1 MTKIITD
8 PDVFVAESLDGLVLA
23 HSDIL
28 RRVDGGVAR
37 AQALPAGQVAVV
49 VGGGSGHYPGFAGA
63 VGEGFAAAAVCGN
76 IFSSPSTAQAIRVAD
91 EVEAGGGI
99 LFSYGNYAGDVIH
112 FGEAERRLR
121 TRGVDV
127 RTVLVTDDIA
137 SAPAEHAD
145 QRRGIAGDL
154 CVFRIAGASASRGD
168 AIDEVERLAL
178 AANARTRTL
187 GVAFS
192 GCTLPGATEPLFRV
206 PEGMMSIGLGI
217 HGEPGIRDVPLETA
231 DRLALTLLHPLL
243 EERPHGASDRVALLV
258 NGLGAVTQEE
268 LFVLFRHVYEELVRH
283 GLTVVAPLCGDLV
296 TSLDMGGVSVTLMWL
311 NDELEELWC
320 SPARTTALVR
330 GNPVRQAA
338 VYPDVQENG
347 RQAPTGSRALAG
359 RAAEQSAPRRSA
371 SAESVHAATVAR
383 DLLGAARDAIAVEA
397 DALGALD
404 AIAGDG
410 DHGVGMLR
418 GLEATCTAAERVV
431 PEAGIGEL
439 LEAAG
444 DAWADRAGGTSG
456 ALWGAA
462 LAEFGAVLER
472 SPTIDGAAVAEAV
485 MRARERLVQLG
496 GAELGDKT
504 MLDALLPFEQ
514 TLKSAIESGADLIDA
529 LAAGALEVERA
540 ADATAALSPKRG
552 RARPLAERSIG
563 HPDPGAVSFAVIVRT
578 AHSAMVERNRT

>member
-1 MTKIITD
+1 MTTIVAD

-23 HSDIL
+23 HSDVL

-37 AQALPAGQVAVV
+37 AEPLPSGQVAVV

-63 VGEGFAAAAVCGN
+63 VGEGLAAAAVCGN
-76 IFSSPSTAQAIRVAD
+76 IFSSPSTAQALRVAD

-121 TRGVDV
+121 SRGVDV

-137 SAPAEHAD
+137 SAPAEQAE
-145 QRRGIAGDL
+145 QRRGIAGDFF
-154 CVFRIAGASASRGD
+154 VFRVAGASASRGD
-168 AIDEVERLAL
+168 SIDEVERLAL
-178 AANARTRTL
+178 SANARTRTL

-217 HGEPGIRDVPLETA
+217 HGEPGIRDVPVEPA
-231 DRLALTLLHPLL
+231 DQLALTLLHPLL
-243 EERPHGASDRVALLV
+243 EERPDGASDRVALLV

-268 LFVLFRHVYEELVRH
+268 LFVLFRHVHEELVRN
-283 GLTVVAPLCGDLV
+283 GLTVVAPLCGDIV

-311 NDELEELWC
+311 DDELEELWC
-320 SPARTTALVR
+320 SPARSAAFVR
-330 GNPVRQAA
+330 GDPVQHAPARPAPRETGNRGREERPVEPAAPVR
-338 VYPDVQENG
+338 
-347 RQAPTGSRALAG
+347 RASADSV
-359 RAAEQSAPRRSA
+359 RAAAL
-371 SAESVHAATVAR
+371 AR
-383 DLLGAARDAIAVEA
+383 DLLVAARDAISVDAG
-397 DALGALD
+397 ALGALD

-418 GLEATCTAAERVV
+418 GLQAACDAAEQAAPDV
-431 PEAGIGEL
+431 GIGTL

-456 ALWGAA
+456 ALWGAM

-472 SPTIDGAAVAEAV
+472 SPSIDDPVVAHAVT
-485 MRARERLVQLG
+485 RARVRLVEIG
-496 GAELGDKT
+496 GAEAGDKT

-514 TLKSAIESGADLIDA
+514 TLRRSIESGSGLVDA
-529 LAAGALEVERA
+529 LAAGAAEAERA
-540 ADATAALSPKRG
+540 AEATAALAPKRG
-552 RARPLAERSIG
+552 RARPLADRSIG
-563 HPDPGAVSFAVIVRT
+563 HADPGAVSFATIVRT
-578 AHSAMVERNRT
+578 AHSAIIERNGR